1 MHIQEDNIKSKIY
14 NHYFDDLVKGRNFF
28 NR

>member
-1 MHIQEDNIKSKIY
+1 MHIQEDNIKSQIY
-14 NHYFDDLVKGRNFF
+14 NYYFDDLVKGRNFF